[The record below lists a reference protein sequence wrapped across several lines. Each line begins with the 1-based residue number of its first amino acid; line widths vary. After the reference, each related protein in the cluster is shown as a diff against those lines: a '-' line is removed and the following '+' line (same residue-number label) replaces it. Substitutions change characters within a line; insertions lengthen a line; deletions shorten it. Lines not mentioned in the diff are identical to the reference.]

1 MKATGIVRRVDDLG
15 RVVIPKEIRRSMRIR
30 EGDPLEIYLTKEGV
44 VFAPYTQQAANR
56 AEKARVWLHKNAD
69 YLEKRKASFTMSPS
83 GETTCTFYQV
93 AANNQIMEYS
103 GKTKRNPSDE
113 YSTDVAMVYAY
124 LRACGYSDKRI
135 EEEVFEEF

>member
-56 AEKARVWLHKNAD
+56 AEKARTWLNNNNKQM
-69 YLEKRKASFTMSPS
+69 EKRRASFSMSAS

-93 AANNQIMEYS
+93 GADGAIHEYS
-103 GKTKRNPSDE
+103 ATTKRNPSDE